1 MVNRPLTFV
10 VAVIM
15 TLILLVSIVIKILEQ
30 KLNSNPMW
38 EDLGIVVWFGFESI
52 TTLGLGDYAPVH
64 NISRLL
70 TVVVMLVGIGLV
82 STISAKAV
90 LFLVWSESTQ
100 QKIRSLKEDMKHKWV
115 GFYTGQ
121 AHIHLPY
128 NPLAQAF
135 RATFQLMDYDVNT
148 DGMVDSS
155 PKVDSRTS
163 SMTSMSE
170 SAAGTILS
178 FGSFRGISSANSL
191 AAPRRNVSLTS
202 RK

>member
-10 VAVIM
+10 VAVIC
-15 TLILLVSIVIKILEQ
+15 TVIFLVSIVIKILEQ
-30 KLNSNPMW
+30 NLNANPSW
-38 EDLGIVVWFGFESI
+38 EDFGIVVWFGFESI
-52 TTLGLGDYAPVH
+52 TTLGLGDYSPLH

-135 RATFQLMDYDVNT
+135 RATFRLMDYDVNT
-148 DGMVDSS
+148 DGMEEAT
-155 PKVDSRTS
+155 PKSNSRTP
-163 SMTSMSE
+163 SMSE
-170 SAAGTILS
+170 SAGTIMS
-178 FGSFRGISSANSL
+178 FGSFRGMRSSVGSPRRGVSSL
-191 AAPRRNVSLTS
+191 AKRWVE
-202 RK
+202 